1 MPANTHKI
9 PSSNGASNNKTAGL
23 WPLLLLDARQCFAR
37 HSTTQPESKV
47 DWIYLL
53 YKWNMHI
60 WAENSEMYTSHL
72 FVLIEYHKS
81 SAFLNAGTFL
91 FNMLQV
97 KWYSTI
103 IQFNKALNMEH
114 SLDVSSFAI
123 SHFLVVGLQVL
134 WCHESLNQTLQK
146 NFIVNVSFLYKYY
159 LMNGNQRLYDTKDGI
174 GWDQ

>member
-1 MPANTHKI
+1 
-9 PSSNGASNNKTAGL
+9 
-23 WPLLLLDARQCFAR
+23 
-37 HSTTQPESKV
+37 
-47 DWIYLL
+47 
-53 YKWNMHI
+53 
-60 WAENSEMYTSHL
+60 MYTSHL

-134 WCHESLNQTLQK
+134 
-146 NFIVNVSFLYKYY
+146 
-159 LMNGNQRLYDTKDGI
+159 
-174 GWDQ
+174 